1 MPILTRKSGRDG
13 EAVPDWNEK
22 NKALVALINAGRI
35 EEALAP
41 AQELVA
47 YVDRRFR
54 RDSKK
59 KATTYNNMGMV
70 FMLSGDY
77 ELAEE
82 CFRDALEMR
91 KRIFGRDHQEV
102 AVILLNMAHLYKL
115 MAGKILKA
123 TSVETEAD

>member
-1 MPILTRKSGRDG
+1 MSILTRKSRQT
-13 EAVPDWNEK
+13 AALDWDERNRT
-22 NKALVALINAGRI
+22 LVALINAGRI
-35 EEALAP
+35 DEALAP

-47 YVDRRFR
+47 YVDRQFR

-82 CFRDALEMR
+82 CFRDALAMR
-91 KRIFGRDHQEV
+91 KRLFGKEHQEV

-115 MAGKILKA
+115 MAGRILKD
-123 TSVETEAD
+123 TCVEAG

>member
-1 MPILTRKSGRDG
+1 MSILFRKSGDG
-13 EAVPDWNEK
+13 ASADLDWNEK
-22 NKALVALINAGRI
+22 NKAVVALINAGRI
-35 EEALAP
+35 DEALAP

-77 ELAEE
+77 DLAEE
-82 CFRDALEMR
+82 CFRDALAMR
-91 KRIFGRDHQEV
+91 KRLFGKDHQEV

-115 MAGKILKA
+115 MAGKILKD
-123 TSVETEAD
+123 TRLEAE

>member
-1 MPILTRKSGRDG
+1 MAFFNRKPRGSG
-13 EAVPDWNEK
+13 AAALDWEER

-35 EEALAP
+35 SEALAP
-41 AQELVA
+41 AQELVD

-70 FMLSGDY
+70 FMLSGDH

-82 CFRDALEMR
+82 CFRDALAMR
-91 KRIFGRDHQEV
+91 KRIFGKDHQEV
-102 AVILLNMAHLYKL
+102 AVVLLNMAHLYKL
-115 MAGKILKA
+115 MAGKILKNTCVA
-123 TSVETEAD
+123 AE

>member
-1 MPILTRKSGRDG
+1 MSFLSRKSSDRASVDL
-13 EAVPDWNEK
+13 DWSEK
-22 NKALVALINAGRI
+22 NNALVALINAGRI
-35 EEALAP
+35 DEALAP

-91 KRIFGRDHQEV
+91 KRLFGKDHQEV

-115 MAGKILKA
+115 MAGRILKD
-123 TSVETEAD
+123 TRLEAE

>member
-1 MPILTRKSGRDG
+1 MSILTRKSRRG
-13 EAVPDWNEK
+13 AAAFDWNER
-22 NKALVALINAGRI
+22 NRALVALINAGRI
-35 EEALAP
+35 DEALAP
-41 AQELVA
+41 AQELVD

-70 FMLSGDY
+70 FMLSGDH

-91 KRIFGRDHQEV
+91 KRLFGRDHREV

-115 MAGKILKA
+115 MAGRILK
-123 TSVETEAD
+123 ETAVEAD